1 MRPLLATTVMAVSMF
16 GSIAFAQTQ
25 AAGVPVHMLVTAE
38 PVQGSAVPAISRGDV
53 AVWQGRT
60 RLPVTE
66 WLPLQGDQAGLELYI
81 LIDERVDP
89 NQAALFEQLRRF
101 ISDQPPSTAVG
112 IAYMFNGEAHIARTP
127 TQDHKLAAEALR
139 VSSGSESAAASPF
152 MSLSALVHGWSSG
165 APRREVLAVTDGID
179 RFGDFGDLNMYVGQT
194 VADVQRA
201 GVVVFCL
208 YAPSLGHAAHSS
220 ALIRWGQTYLGQVAE
235 ETGGE
240 AYLSGSIDLFLADL
254 NKHLAHQYQVTFLA
268 PPTTGAGF
276 QAVRFTTGVPNVD
289 LLSAYGFYGHA
300 PSE

>member
-1 MRPLLATTVMAVSMF
+1 MQPLLATTAIAVSMF
-16 GSIAFAQTQ
+16 GSIASAQTQ
-25 AAGVPVHMLVTAE
+25 AGGVPVHMVVTAE

-53 AVWQGRT
+53 AAWQGRT

-66 WLPLQGDQAGLELYI
+66 WLPLQGDKAELELYI

-89 NQAALFEQLRRF
+89 NQAALFQQLRRF
-101 ISDQPPSTAVG
+101 VSDQPPSTAVG

-127 TQDHKLAAEALR
+127 TKDHALAAAALR

-152 MSLSALVHGWSSG
+152 MSLSALVNGWTSG

-208 YAPSLGHAAHSS
+208 YAPSLGHAAHSP

-240 AYLSGSIDLFLADL
+240 AYLSGSIEPFLADL
-254 NKHLAHQYQVTFLA
+254 NRHLAHQYQITFLA
-268 PPTTGAGF
+268 PPSSGAVF
-276 QAVRFTTGVPNVD
+276 QAVRFTTEVPNVD
-289 LLSAYGFYGHA
+289 LLSAYGFYVRA